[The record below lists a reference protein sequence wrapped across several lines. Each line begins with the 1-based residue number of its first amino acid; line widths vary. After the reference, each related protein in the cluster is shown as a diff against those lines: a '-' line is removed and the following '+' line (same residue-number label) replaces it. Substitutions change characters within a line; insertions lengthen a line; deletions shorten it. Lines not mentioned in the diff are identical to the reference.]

1 MEDLPSLSEE
11 QNFIYQGMKDIVMKR
26 AEGFRVQVSRQL
38 NSQTLQKFVAD
49 EKSVTYGAA
58 GGAILGFLF

>member
-1 MEDLPSLSEE
+1 MEELPSLSEE
-11 QNFIYQGMKDIVMKR
+11 QHIMYQGLKDIVVKR
-26 AEGFRVQVSRQL
+26 AEGFRVQVGRRL

-58 GGAILGFLF
+58 GGALLGFLF